1 MKLTDIEEQ
10 LDENDLFLKW
20 LIEKRVNFKDLSER
34 YTQYLENENQKI
46 ITKSTRYSNL
56 LAQYLQYGDLSNKTE
71 WVRDKTI
78 GTLYAYEDFKTAP
91 IYDKWKEII
100 ENNKINTNLN
110 TLDYEIYTKG
120 ENNNK

>member
-78 GTLYAYEDFKTAP
+78 GTLYAYKDFKTAP
-91 IYDKWKEII
+91 IYDIWKEII
-100 ENNKINTNLN
+100 KNNKINTDLN

-120 ENNNK
+120 ENE